1 MPAAPWSCRKAAHGG
16 GKAFEYIR
24 PIRSANRNKLS
35 RTDLSELRTALAQ
48 VQRMGFHGT
57 RDYTHRI
64 PAYKQAWDS
73 RGIRDMNEI
82 DLRILLPD
90 FDEDMLENLEIA
102 SKHH

>member
-1 MPAAPWSCRKAAHGG
+1 
-16 GKAFEYIR
+16 
-24 PIRSANRNKLS
+24 
-35 RTDLSELRTALAQ
+35 
-48 VQRMGFHGT
+48 MGFHGT